1 MAEPRRKENSMF
13 FGLSLPAF
21 LGIIAFVIVCGA
33 IGVVILSL
41 KFKYEKEQRMTAAQ
55 GKSEAQKPKA

>member
-1 MAEPRRKENSMF
+1 MF